1 MQTRQSAGGN
11 ASFVL
16 HQAPETV
23 GEHTFVSHRMPV
35 VMHEGRAVS
44 QARRPEARMSRR
56 VMHPPVGKT
65 AERSAKSRV
74 IGGGD
79 GAWSAVARGLLPGT
93 AAFEGEDTLA
103 GQLLEDPAEG
113 TAIRFVAERPASG

>member
-1 MQTRQSAGGN
+1 MQTRPSAGGN

-35 VMHEGRAVS
+35 VMQEGRVVS
-44 QARRPEARMSRR
+44 QSRRPVARRPLRIRR
-56 VMHPPVGKT
+56 PAIGKT

-74 IGGGD
+74 VGGGD
-79 GAWSAVARGLLPGT
+79 RAWSAVARALLPGA
-93 AAFEGEDTLA
+93 AAFEGEDALA

-113 TAIRFVAERPASG
+113 TAIRFVAEDRK